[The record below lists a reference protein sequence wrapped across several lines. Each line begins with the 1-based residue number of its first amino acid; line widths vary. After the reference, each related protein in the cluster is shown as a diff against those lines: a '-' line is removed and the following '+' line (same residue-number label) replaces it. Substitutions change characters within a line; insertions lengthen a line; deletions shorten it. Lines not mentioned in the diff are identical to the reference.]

1 MEKPRNGRPDSIQPA
16 LEHVW
21 HGNRNKAENSSL
33 RPPPRKPRKKSS
45 GGIKILTISPPFSI
59 IRWRVIDEVWNGQS
73 AIDAVVLVE
82 VGKQHDFGAAQGVGG
97 VHALDQALRQVLT
110 KHFPFLEGVDLV
122 ELYTHRGGAGTAA
135 EVVSIMKFGDGRRQ
149 WSTMRQSRDLL
160 ESAWLAL
167 IDGYEWIIVKSRQ
180 KKMAR

>member
-1 MEKPRNGRPDSIQPA
+1 MAQQPEQSEEFFPETTAPQASQEVKRWHQDPDY
-16 LEHVW
+16 
-21 HGNRNKAENSSL
+21 
-33 RPPPRKPRKKSS
+33 PPPFR
-45 GGIKILTISPPFSI
+45 I

-82 VGKQHDFGAAQGVGG
+82 VNTQQNFGAAQGVGG

-110 KHFPFLEGVDLV
+110 KHFPFLEGVELV

-135 EVVSIMKFGDGRRQ
+135 EVVSIMKFSDGVQQ

-167 IDGYEWIIVKSRQ
+167 IDWYEWIITKSRQ
-180 KKMAR
+180 KKTPR